1 MRYEYLRIVL
11 FWVMVATLPGVIFLV
26 QIIMIMPANVMLA
39 HALVGLAKLGQGY
52 FDGAFMLLFGGCF
65 LVTALVWLVIAI
77 AVARLVCLAR
87 SPLVRNMLAALLVLG
102 MVALAMFPVYGA
114 GGHGPMRWTNLPGV
128 LGDFG
133 PAQGTLIVFVTIAA
147 AAAHLAYRR
156 HRLNHGR

>member
-39 HALVGLAKLGQGY
+39 HALVGLAKLGQGH
-52 FDGAFMLLFGGCF
+52 FDGAFMLLFGACF
-65 LVTALVWLVIAI
+65 LVTALVWLVLAT

-87 SPLVRNMLAALLVLG
+87 NPAVRNSLAAVLVLG
-102 MVALAMFPVYGA
+102 MVGLAMFPVYGA

-128 LGDFG
+128 LADFG
-133 PAQGTLIVFVTIAA
+133 PAQGTLIVLVTVAV
-147 AAAHLAYRR
+147 AAAHLACRR
-156 HRLNHGR
+156 HRLKEAR